1 MSQKLQLTTKLDQRL
16 LMNQQLKQVI
26 TLLQV
31 TTLELKQQVKT
42 WLETNPLIELKEEV
56 NEEDEAWG
64 EYQYHGKV
72 KKTNYQQENSDAL
85 ENVASYESLRDHL
98 IKQTLDCQWNE
109 RGLAIA
115 EAIIDSI
122 DENGYLTLDVQAIHA
137 TIQEEL
143 QAELSEIE
151 SILKVIQG
159 FDPPGVGARST
170 RECLLNQLEQ
180 CEHRD
185 EAWVAA
191 KSLLAIDGLNIEQLN
206 LKSMMK
212 ATGLSE
218 SDLISAFAL
227 IKTLH
232 LSPGKLYAGLKET
245 VLEPELIVKKVKG
258 QWEVALANSFLN
270 RLELN
275 KEYQS
280 LIKKN
285 ARDQSFKTI
294 ANQLKEAKVLIG
306 GLKRRN
312 DTLLAVAKYIVEKQ
326 GDFFED
332 GNDCMKPMNLAEV
345 AVALNYHE
353 STISRITTG
362 KYMATPRGLFEL
374 KHFFPSQ
381 VRTVEG
387 RGRSSIAVKARI
399 EKIIQEESK
408 AHAYSDDEITNYLT
422 QEGITISRRTVTKYR
437 EAMHIPSSYE
447 RQNTRWMKEAIETQ
461 GESE

>member
-42 WLETNPLIELKEEV
+42 WLESNPLIDVKEEAV
-56 NEEDEAWG
+56 EEDEAYG

-72 KKTNYQQENSDAL
+72 KQTNYQQENADAL
-85 ENVASYESLRDHL
+85 DNVASVESLRDHL

-122 DENGYLTLDVQAIHA
+122 DENGYLTLDLETIHT
-137 TIQEEL
+137 TIQAET
-143 QAELSEIE
+143 QAELSEIQ

-170 RECLLNQLEQ
+170 KECLLNQLEQ
-180 CEHRD
+180 CEIRD
-185 EAWVAA
+185 EAWISA
-191 KSLLAIDGLNIEQLN
+191 KSLLSVDGLNVEQLN

-212 ATGLSE
+212 ATGLDEVS
-218 SDLISAFAL
+218 LVSAFSL

-232 LSPGKLYAGLKET
+232 LSPGKIYTGLKESII
-245 VLEPELIVKKVKG
+245 EPELVVKKIKG
-258 QWEVALANSFLN
+258 QWEVILANSFLN

-285 ARDQSFKTI
+285 ARDQSFKSI
-294 ANQLKEAKVLIG
+294 ANQLKEAKLLIG

-312 DTLLAVAKYIVEKQ
+312 ETLLAVAKYIVEKQ

-332 GNDCMKPMNLAEV
+332 GDHHMKPMNLSEV

-362 KYMATPRGLFEL
+362 KYMATPRGLLEL

-387 RGRSSIAVKARI
+387 RSRSSIAVKSMI
-399 EKIIQEESK
+399 EKIIQDESK
-408 AHAYSDDEITNYLT
+408 SHAYSDDEITNLLT

-437 EAMHIPSSYE
+437 EAMNIPSSYE
-447 RQNTRWMKEAIETQ
+447 RQNTRWMKQ
-461 GESE
+461 

>member
-42 WLETNPLIELKEEV
+42 WLESNPLIDVKEEAID
-56 NEEDEAWG
+56 EDEAYG

-72 KKTNYQQENSDAL
+72 KQTNYQQESTDAL
-85 ENVASYESLRDHL
+85 ENVASVESLRDHL

-122 DENGYLTLDVQAIHA
+122 DENGYLTLDLETIHA
-137 TIQEEL
+137 TIKDET
-143 QAELSEIE
+143 QAEFSEIQ

-159 FDPPGVGARST
+159 FDPPGVGARNT

-180 CEHRD
+180 CECRD
-185 EAWVAA
+185 EAWIAA
-191 KSLLAIDGLNIEQLN
+191 KTLLSVDGLNVEQLN

-212 ATGLSE
+212 ATGLDEVS
-218 SDLISAFAL
+218 LVSAFSL

-232 LSPGKLYAGLKET
+232 LSPGKIYTGLKESII
-245 VLEPELIVKKVKG
+245 EPELVVKKIKG
-258 QWEVALANSFLN
+258 HWEVILANSFLN

-275 KEYQS
+275 KEYHA

-285 ARDQSFKTI
+285 ARDQSFKSI
-294 ANQLKEAKVLIG
+294 ANQLKEAKLLIG

-312 DTLLAVAKYIVEKQ
+312 ETLMAVAKYIVEKQ
-326 GDFFED
+326 GDFFDD
-332 GNDCMKPMNLAEV
+332 GDQCMRPMNLSEV

-381 VRTVEG
+381 VKTVEG
-387 RGRSSIAVKARI
+387 RGRSSIAVKSMI
-399 EKIIQEESK
+399 EKIISHESK
-408 AHAYSDDEITNYLT
+408 DHAYSDDEITNFLT

-437 EAMHIPSSYE
+437 EAMNIPSSYE
-447 RQNTRWMKEAIETQ
+447 RQNTRWMKQ
-461 GESE
+461 

>member
-1 MSQKLQLTTKLDQRL
+1 MSHKLQLTTKLDQRL

-42 WLETNPLIELKEEV
+42 WLETNPLLELKEDV
-56 NEEDEAWG
+56 NEDDEDLG

-72 KKTNYQQENSDAL
+72 KKSNNQQDSTDAL
-85 ENVASYESLRDHL
+85 ENVASHESLREHL

-109 RGLAIA
+109 RGLSIA
-115 EAIIDSI
+115 EAIIDCI
-122 DENGYLTLDVQAIHA
+122 DENGYLTMDVNAIHA
-137 TIQEEL
+137 AIQEESH
-143 QAELSEIE
+143 AELSEIE
-151 SILKVIQG
+151 SILKTIQG

-170 RECLLNQLEQ
+170 KECLLNQLEQ

-191 KSLLAIDGLNIEQLN
+191 KSLLSFDGLNVEQLN

-212 ATGLSE
+212 VTGLNE
-218 SDLISAFAL
+218 ADLVSAFSL

-232 LSPGKLYAGLKET
+232 LSPGKIYAGLKET
-245 VLEPELIVKKVKG
+245 IIEPELIVKKVKG
-258 QWEVALANSFLN
+258 HWEVTLANSFLN
-270 RLELN
+270 RVELN

-285 ARDQSFKTI
+285 SRDQSFKTI

-312 DTLLAVAKYIVEKQ
+312 DTLLAVAKYIVDKQ
-326 GDFFED
+326 GDFFEGGHD
-332 GNDCMKPMNLAEV
+332 GMKPMNLSEV

-374 KHFFPSQ
+374 KYFFPSQ

-387 RGRSSIAVKARI
+387 RGRSSIAVKAMI

-408 AHAYSDDEITNYLT
+408 THAYSDDEITNYLT
-422 QEGITISRRTVTKYR
+422 QAGITISRRTVTKYR
-437 EAMHIPSSYE
+437 EAMKIPSSYE
-447 RQNTRWMKEAIETQ
+447 RQNTRWMKESVDKKEEA
-461 GESE
+461 